1 MSIEMVKSILA
12 TVVLVLAL
20 GQVVSMAQLR
30 GYLKFKLIPLPTK
43 SLRTWH
49 RWGGDATLLLT
60 LLVALIC
67 LTYEAYYPYHWRI
80 PLHVAL
86 GSLAALVMLA
96 KLLMARRFRSY
107 LRYGPLLGAIAGLSV
122 LGTFLASALWYLVS
136 L

>member
-1 MSIEMVKSILA
+1 MSLEMSKSILA
-12 TVVLVLAL
+12 TVVLALAL
-20 GQVVSMAQLR
+20 AQAISMAQIR
-30 GYLKFKLIPLPTK
+30 GYLRFKLIPLPAK

-60 LLVALIC
+60 LFVALIC
-67 LTYEAYYPYHWRI
+67 LTHETYYPYHWRI

-96 KLLMARRFRSY
+96 KLLMARRFRRY
-107 LRYGPLLGAIAGLSV
+107 LRYGPLLGVTAGLAV
-122 LGTFLASALWYLVS
+122 LGTFIASALWYLWS